1 MSYDSYD
8 IATAAQKAGVSPRTI
23 QRRIE
28 SGRMPGATKLGGRWI
43 IPEPTLAAA
52 FPQAFATK
60 TDKHDTK
67 YDTVNDT
74 NYDRYDSRTGTEHA
88 VDSQLVEQLRADLER
103 ERARADR
110 LEEDLREERASAR
123 ASAAELVRLAD
134 QSQQL
139 QLSQMRQSDET
150 TAHEQQIQAVVE
162 RPATQKPARTL
173 RERLFGR

>member
-8 IATAAQKAGVSPRTI
+8 IAAAAQKVGVSPRTI

-28 SGRMPGATKLGGRWI
+28 GGKMPGATKSGGRWT

-60 TDKHDTK
+60 PDKPDTRH
-67 YDTVNDT
+67 DTVNDT
-74 NYDRYDSRTGTEHA
+74 NYDRHDTKDGTEYA

-123 ASAAELVRLAD
+123 TSAAELVRLAD
-134 QSQQL
+134 QAQQL
-139 QLSQMRQSDET
+139 QLSQMRQPDEI
-150 TAHEQQIQAVVE
+150 TAHERQLQPVVE
-162 RPATQKPARTL
+162 RPTTQKTARTL
-173 RERLFGR
+173 RERFFGR